1 MEASGPAL
9 AAVGHSMAAVAWWAG
24 AYCFP
29 GAGFALGGHGRGQ
42 PHAVPTGQTARL
54 GHRAATGD
62 SLQLPGHG
70 VEQLVSRFEK
80 IQMVAASRLQN

>member
-9 AAVGHSMAAVAWWAG
+9 AAGGHSMAAVAWWAG

-29 GAGFALGGHGRGQ
+29 GAGFALGGHEGGQ
-42 PHAVPTGQTARL
+42 PHAVPRGQTAPL
-54 GHRAATGD
+54 GHGAGD

-70 VEQLVSRFEK
+70 VEQLVSRFER

>member
-9 AAVGHSMAAVAWWAG
+9 AAGGHSMAAVAWWAG

-29 GAGFALGGHGRGQ
+29 GAGFALGGHEGGQ
-42 PHAVPTGQTARL
+42 PHAVPRGQTALL
-54 GHRAATGD
+54 GHGARD

-70 VEQLVSRFEK
+70 VEQLVSRYER
-80 IQMVAASRLQN
+80 ILAASRLQN

>member
-29 GAGFALGGHGRGQ
+29 GAGFALGGHGGGQ

-54 GHRAATGD
+54 GHRAGD

>member
-9 AAVGHSMAAVAWWAG
+9 AAGGHSMAAVAWWAG

-29 GAGFALGGHGRGQ
+29 GAGFALGGHEGGQ
-42 PHAVPTGQTARL
+42 PHAVPRGQTAPL
-54 GHRAATGD
+54 GHGAGD

-70 VEQLVSRFEK
+70 VEQLVSRYER
-80 IQMVAASRLQN
+80 ILAASRLQN